1 MWGRPA
7 ARGGDVATSCGGGAT
22 QCYSLST
29 RQADGAPV
37 AVEEDAAAMAKLLR
51 VSLVAKRVEIETL
64 LQLNLWNLG
73 LVWFYRDFS
82 QVPFQ

>member
-1 MWGRPA
+1 MGAAGGEGR
-7 ARGGDVATSCGGGAT
+7 RRATSCGGGAT
-22 QCYSLST
+22 QRYSLST

-82 QVPFQ
+82 RVTFQ

>member
-1 MWGRPA
+1 
-7 ARGGDVATSCGGGAT
+7 VATSCGGGAT